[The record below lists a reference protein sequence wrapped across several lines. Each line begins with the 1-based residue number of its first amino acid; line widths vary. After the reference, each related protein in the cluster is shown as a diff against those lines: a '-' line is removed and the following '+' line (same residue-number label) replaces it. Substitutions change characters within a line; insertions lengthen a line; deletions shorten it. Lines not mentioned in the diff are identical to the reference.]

1 MAHIHFK
8 WVRWKNLFSY
18 GDTWTTVQLDRS
30 PSTLVIGK
38 NGHGKSVFYEAL
50 HIGLF
55 GVPIR
60 KLPKK
65 NLVVSDKNNKGMLI
79 EVCFQIGDDE
89 YIVRRGQKP
98 DIFEIDLNGEGL
110 DREAS
115 VKDMQN
121 KLNRDILKSD
131 KIGFQITTQ
140 ISKSSEIQMFM
151 SLDAANRRKFVDNML
166 ESFIF
171 TEMAKLHKSSYDV
184 LKTQLQESSLK
195 LARIEASTDGK
206 AEELESAREMLATME
221 TRRIE
226 NIDRE
231 IAMRREMNDKRHL
244 SSMDKDGA
252 LDELQRN
259 LENIAAKAVA
269 SRRKASAMRKKYDG
283 LPVPV
288 LDVDKA
294 ARQQREMNI
303 RAIKDEAV
311 QARRAGDA
319 KIKEL
324 DELRLD
330 ARAKMKS
337 HEASIAS
344 LNAGFCDACRQEVTE
359 EHVAEERAKV
369 DAKVSKLSAVIADM
383 DAKRLRIIAKTE
395 ATIAEIT
402 EREAAIQGEHDEESE
417 RIRAFDGV
425 LRDHKDK
432 EREVLDQEA
441 AADRLESEQAR
452 IERDIARVQKEK
464 AEIETAID
472 AENAEI
478 RRLTEARETRAN
490 DPEAAAKVAE
500 LAAQLA
506 KMRDD
511 MAERK
516 SQHDAM
522 GVRAEYSELMSK
534 MLKDSGIKTVI
545 VRKYLPIINRVVN
558 EKLAELGFFAKFT
571 MDENFDETIMYN
583 GVTERVFN
591 QFSEGQKL
599 RINIALILAWR
610 EIARLQGRM
619 SSNLL
624 MFDETL
630 DVSLDDDG
638 YESLTEI
645 FNRMDNLN
653 IFVISHNVQKME
665 NFVRTKMRFEYVD
678 GFSRLADV
686 VDSEGM
692 A

>member
-1 MAHIHFK
+1 MHIHFK
-8 WVRWKNLFSY
+8 SVRWKNLFSY
-18 GDTWTTVQLDRS
+18 GDAWTTVQLDRS

-98 DIFEIDLNGEGL
+98 DIFEIDKNGEPM

-195 LARIEASTDGK
+195 LARMEASTEGK
-206 AEELESAREMLATME
+206 ADELESAREMLATIE

-231 IAMRREMNDKRHL
+231 IHMRRLNNDKRHL
-244 SSMDKDGA
+244 SSMDKDGTI
-252 LDELQRN
+252 DELQRALDN
-259 LENIAAKAVA
+259 TSAKAVA
-269 SRRKASAMRKKYDG
+269 SRRKASAMRKKYDA

-294 ARQQREMNI
+294 ARQQREATI
-303 RAIKDEAV
+303 RALKGEAGS
-311 QARRAGDA
+311 ARDAGAA

-337 HEASIAS
+337 HETSIAS

-383 DAKRLRIIAKTE
+383 DAKRLKIIAKTD
-395 ATIAEIT
+395 AAIAEIT
-402 EREAAIQGEHDEESE
+402 EREAAIQAEHDEEAE

-441 AADRLESEQAR
+441 AADRLEAEQAR

-464 AEIETAID
+464 AEIEAAID

-478 RRLTEARETRAN
+478 RRLTEQRDVKVD
-490 DPEAAAKVAE
+490 DPDAAAKVAE

-506 KMRDD
+506 KMREEMEAKKATHDD
-511 MAERK
+511 MGKR
-516 SQHDAM
+516 S
-522 GVRAEYSELMSK
+522 EYAELMSK

-591 QFSEGQKL
+591 QFSAGQQL
-599 RINIALILAWR
+599 RINLALILAWR

-619 SSNLL
+619 HSNLL

-630 DVSLDDDG
+630 DGSLDSDG

-645 FNRMDNLN
+645 FNRLENMN
-653 IFVISHNVQKME
+653 IFVISHHGDRME
-665 NFVRTKMRFEYVD
+665 NFIRSKMRFEYVD

-686 VDSEGM
+686 VDTEGV

>member
-1 MAHIHFK
+1 MAQIRFK
-8 WVRWKNLFSY
+8 SVRWKNLFSY
-18 GDTWTTVQLDRS
+18 GDVWTTVQLDRS

-65 NLVVSDKNNKGMLI
+65 GMVVSDKNNKGMLI
-79 EVCFQIGDDE
+79 EVEFLIGEDH
-89 YIVRRGQKP
+89 YVVRRGQKP
-98 DIFEIDLNGEGL
+98 DIFEIDLNGEPM

-171 TEMAKLHKSSYDV
+171 TEMAKLHKSGYDV
-184 LKTQLQESSLK
+184 LKTQIQDSSLK
-195 LARIEASTDGK
+195 LARAEASADGK
-206 AEELESAREMLATME
+206 AEEVESAREMLATME
-221 TRRIE
+221 TRRVE

-231 IAMRREMNDKRHL
+231 ITMRRTSNDTRHFEV
-244 SSMDKDGA
+244 DDRNIK
-252 LDELQRN
+252 LDDLQKS
-259 LENIAAKAVA
+259 LENASAKAVA
-269 SRRKASAMRKKYDG
+269 SRRKASALRKKYDA

-288 LDVDKA
+288 LDVDQT
-294 ARQQREMNI
+294 ARKHREMSI
-303 RAIKDEAV
+303 RAIADEAV
-311 QARRAGDA
+311 QIKTGINS

-324 DELRLD
+324 DEMRLD

-337 HEASIAS
+337 HESSIKS
-344 LNAGFCDACRQEVTE
+344 LNAGFCDACRQDVSE

-369 DAKVSKLSAVIADM
+369 DAKVAKLEEVIEAM
-383 DAKRLRIIAKTE
+383 DAKRERLVKRMEDEVAETE
-395 ATIAEIT
+395 VARA
-402 EREAAIQGEHDEESE
+402 RMQAEHDAEAEK
-417 RIRAFDGV
+417 IRAFDGV
-425 LRDHKDK
+425 LRDHKDG

-441 AADRLESEQAR
+441 AAERMEDEVAR
-452 IERDIARVQKEK
+452 IERDIKRVTSEK
-464 AEIETAID
+464 DKFDDAID

-478 RRLTEARETRAN
+478 RRLTESREMRVN
-490 DPEAAAKVAE
+490 DPDAAAKVAE

-506 KMRDD
+506 KLVADLESKKGAHD
-511 MAERK
+511 EMA
-516 SQHDAM
+516 Q
-522 GVRAEYSELMSK
+522 RAEYNELMSK

-645 FNRMDNLN
+645 FNRMEDLN

-665 NFVRTKMRFEYVD
+665 NFVRSKMRFEYVD

-692 A
+692 V

>member
-8 WVRWKNLFSY
+8 SVRWKNLFSY

-65 NLVVSDKNNKGMLI
+65 GMVVSDKNNKGMLI
-79 EVCFQIGDDE
+79 EVCFQIGEDE
-89 YIVRRGQKP
+89 YVVRRGQKP
-98 DIFEIDLNGEGL
+98 DIFEIDKNGEPM

-195 LARIEASTDGK
+195 LARMEASTEGK
-206 AEELESAREMLATME
+206 ADELESAREMLATME

-231 IAMRREMNDKRHL
+231 IHMRRLNNDKRHFEV
-244 SSMDKDGA
+244 DDRNIK
-252 LDELQRN
+252 LDDLQKS
-259 LENIAAKAVA
+259 LENASAKAVA
-269 SRRKASAMRKKYDG
+269 SRRKASALRKKYDA

-288 LDVDKA
+288 LDVDQT
-294 ARQQREMNI
+294 ARKHREMSI
-303 RAIKDEAV
+303 RAIADEAEKIKSTIS
-311 QARRAGDA
+311 A

-324 DELRLD
+324 DEMRLD

-337 HEASIAS
+337 HESSIKS
-344 LNAGFCDACRQEVTE
+344 LNAGFCDACRQDVSE

-369 DAKVSKLSAVIADM
+369 DAKIAKLEEVIEAM
-383 DAKRLRIIAKTE
+383 DAKRERLVKRME
-395 ATIAEIT
+395 DEIAET
-402 EREAAIQGEHDEESE
+402 VERREALQAEHDEEGE

-425 LRDHKDK
+425 LRDHKDG

-441 AADRLESEQAR
+441 AAERLETDVAR
-452 IERDIARVQKEK
+452 IERDIKRVTSEK
-464 AEIETAID
+464 DKFDDEID
-472 AENAEI
+472 AENVVIKRLEASKAEAV
-478 RRLTEARETRAN
+478 E
-490 DPEAAAKVAE
+490 DPDAAAKVAE

-506 KMRDD
+506 KMTEEMEAKKATHDD
-511 MAERK
+511 MNT
-516 SQHDAM
+516 
-522 GVRAEYSELMSK
+522 RAEYSELMSK

-665 NFVRTKMRFEYVD
+665 NFVRSKMRFEYVD

-686 VDSEGM
+686 VDTEGM
-692 A
+692 V

>member
-1 MAHIHFK
+1 MHIHFK
-8 WVRWKNLFSY
+8 SVRWKNLFSY
-18 GDTWTTVQLDRS
+18 GDAWTTVQLDRS

-65 NLVVSDKNNKGMLI
+65 GMVVSDKNNKGMLI

-98 DIFEIDLNGEGL
+98 DIFEIDKNGEPM

-195 LARIEASTDGK
+195 LARMEASTEGK
-206 AEELESAREMLATME
+206 ADELESAREMLATME

-231 IAMRREMNDKRHL
+231 IHMRRLNNDKRHL
-244 SSMDKDGA
+244 SSMDKDGTI
-252 LDELQRN
+252 DELQRALDN
-259 LENIAAKAVA
+259 TSAKAVA
-269 SRRKASAMRKKYDG
+269 SRRKASAMRKKYDA

-294 ARQQREMNI
+294 ARQQREATI
-303 RAIKDEAV
+303 RALKGEAGS
-311 QARRAGDA
+311 ARDAGAA

-337 HEASIAS
+337 HETSIAS

-383 DAKRLRIIAKTE
+383 DAKRLKIIAKTD
-395 ATIAEIT
+395 AAIAEIT
-402 EREAAIQGEHDEESE
+402 EREAAIQAEHDEEAE

-441 AADRLESEQAR
+441 AADRLEAEQAR

-464 AEIETAID
+464 AEIEAAID

-478 RRLTEARETRAN
+478 RRLTEQRDVKVD
-490 DPEAAAKVAE
+490 DPDAAAKVAE

-506 KMRDD
+506 KMREEMEAKKATHDD
-511 MAERK
+511 MGKR
-516 SQHDAM
+516 S
-522 GVRAEYSELMSK
+522 EYAELMSK

-591 QFSEGQKL
+591 QFSAGQQL
-599 RINIALILAWR
+599 RINLALILAWR

-619 SSNLL
+619 HSNLL

-630 DVSLDDDG
+630 DGSLDSDG

-645 FNRMDNLN
+645 FNRLENMN
-653 IFVISHNVQKME
+653 IFVISHHGDRME
-665 NFVRTKMRFEYVD
+665 NFIRSKMRFEYVD

-686 VDSEGM
+686 VDTEGV